1 MRFMLEEIFFPY
13 IPKDME
19 NYETFFCWIIS
30 SSMNLLFSENEKIF
44 AIECTKVI
52 FLNRIAKNVNLR
64 FHNIKSQTECILTVL
79 ESSWVETS

>member
-13 IPKDME
+13 IPKNME
-19 NYETFFCWIIS
+19 NYEVFFCWIIL

-52 FLNRIAKNVNLR
+52 FLKQHVSL
-64 FHNIKSQTECILTVL
+64 
-79 ESSWVETS
+79 